1 MTNVNTLKICIV
13 LSSLSNGGTERLG
26 AVLSKILTR
35 LGYNVHIVITHD
47 AVEYDF
53 SGALFN
59 LEKEVKKSQGSIS
72 KLVALSR
79 YFKQQKFDVII
90 DNRLRTQFFKELI
103 MYRLFYKGPRII
115 GMVHNHRIQNYFPVN
130 TYFSKLLY
138 PKDTTFIGVSKKIK
152 ESIEKRFGFKNV
164 RYLYNPISIDEIT
177 TKSNIY
183 IEPLNYKYILYFG
196 RFEEVAKNL
205 TLLIK
210 SYNLSNLKT
219 QGIKL
224 VLMGKGDD
232 KDYIKQ
238 LVSQY
243 HLENDVIFMDYQ
255 PEPFPFVKQALF
267 TVLSSNYE
275 GFPMSII
282 ESLACG
288 TPLVSVDCPSG
299 PSEIIE
305 HNVNG
310 LLIEKDNALALS
322 ICNKK

>member
-1 MTNVNTLKICIV
+1 
-13 LSSLSNGGTERLG
+13 
-26 AVLSKILTR
+26 
-35 LGYNVHIVITHD
+35 
-47 AVEYDF
+47 
-53 SGALFN
+53 
-59 LEKEVKKSQGSIS
+59 
-72 KLVALSR
+72 
-79 YFKQQKFDVII
+79 
-90 DNRLRTQFFKELI
+90 
-103 MYRLFYKGPRII
+103 
-115 GMVHNHRIQNYFPVN
+115 
-130 TYFSKLLY
+130 
-138 PKDTTFIGVSKKIK
+138 
-152 ESIEKRFGFKNV
+152 
-164 RYLYNPISIDEIT
+164 
-177 TKSNIY
+177 
-183 IEPLNYKYILYFG
+183 
-196 RFEEVAKNL
+196 
-205 TLLIK
+205 
-210 SYNLSNLKT
+210 
-219 QGIKL
+219 
-224 VLMGKGDD
+224 MGKGDD

-322 ICNKK
+322 KAFNTFTSDHVLYKKCKENAVASVQHLDVNVIAREWQNVLENE